1 VIIPH
6 LQEHLFHVGEPQ
18 FLFAPP
24 DVFAEEEKPDEPQS
38 QKPQAFS
45 LCGQPGFE
53 NLVFLK
59 CSPAPVT

>member
-18 FLFAPP
+18 FLVSRPE
-24 DVFAEEEKPDEPQS
+24 VFAEEEKPGEPQS

-45 LCGQPGFE
+45 LCG
-53 NLVFLK
+53 
-59 CSPAPVT
+59 